1 MSMPSAM
8 TRRSEVKIDP
18 TGSNPRKRKRQESQ
32 KRELPT
38 RHSLLTDVAVADLED
53 AHTKLNQPQFNGHTI
68 IRILRD
74 GSQLDGCQTL
84 ADGQGMAQASA
95 QSRSELQ
102 TEIKVPAFRV
112 IDHKIPAASKKTA
125 QKLPVTEDTD
135 DEAYLRRHRKH
146 EMAEK
151 KLKNREKERL
161 RYDMQQQMRLVDRL
175 KSMNRTNLLAT
186 LSSRLRRD
194 GIGELD
200 EAEIKSLH
208 QRMIREAEELL
219 MRYEALGLLPGKQ
232 KIVYTTIAKPVNETH
247 RMPEL
252 DPATPPLTPP
262 ASVPEVLPLK
272 PKSQSKKGTKV
283 PDQADPGVREKE
295 TTIIKPKKPLKR
307 IPKTTV
313 TDNQKQQL
321 PDEKKKYKRKFRF
334 SKSVPS
340 IKQQEFSLPTDDFGE
355 LMSGRNS

>member
-1 MSMPSAM
+1 M
-8 TRRSEVKIDP
+8 
-18 TGSNPRKRKRQESQ
+18 
-32 KRELPT
+32 
-38 RHSLLTDVAVADLED
+38 
-53 AHTKLNQPQFNGHTI
+53 
-68 IRILRD
+68 
-74 GSQLDGCQTL
+74 
-84 ADGQGMAQASA
+84 
-95 QSRSELQ
+95 
-102 TEIKVPAFRV
+102 
-112 IDHKIPAASKKTA
+112 
-125 QKLPVTEDTD
+125 TEDTD
-135 DEAYLRRHRKH
+135 DETYLRRHRKH

-161 RYDMQQQMRLVDRL
+161 RYDMQQQMRLVEKL

-247 RMPEL
+247 RMPDL

-262 ASVPEVLPLK
+262 ASVPEAVPPK
-272 PKSQSKKGTKV
+272 PKSQSKKRTKLL
-283 PDQADPGVREKE
+283 PDPADTGILEKE
-295 TTIIKPKKPLKR
+295 TTITKPKKPLKR
-307 IPKTTV
+307 ISKTTT
-313 TDNQKQQL
+313 TDSKRQY
-321 PDEKKKYKRKFRF
+321 PDEKRKYKRKFRF

-340 IKQQEFSLPTDDFGE
+340 ITQQDFSLPTDDFGE
-355 LMSGRNS
+355 LMSRRTLS

>member
-1 MSMPSAM
+1 
-8 TRRSEVKIDP
+8 
-18 TGSNPRKRKRQESQ
+18 
-32 KRELPT
+32 
-38 RHSLLTDVAVADLED
+38 
-53 AHTKLNQPQFNGHTI
+53 
-68 IRILRD
+68 
-74 GSQLDGCQTL
+74 
-84 ADGQGMAQASA
+84 MAQASA

-102 TEIKVPAFRV
+102 TEIKVPSFRV

-135 DEAYLRRHRKH
+135 DEMYLRRHRKH

-161 RYDMQQQMRLVDRL
+161 RYDMQQQMRLVEKL

-247 RMPEL
+247 RMPDL

-262 ASVPEVLPLK
+262 ASVPEVVPLK
-272 PKSQSKKGTKV
+272 PKSQSKKRTKLL
-283 PDQADPGVREKE
+283 PDQADAGIPEKD
-295 TTIIKPKKPLKR
+295 TTINKSKRPSKR
-307 IPKTTV
+307 IPKTTT
-313 TDNQKQQL
+313 TDSKKQHS
-321 PDEKKKYKRKFRF
+321 DEKRKYKRKFRF

-340 IKQQEFSLPTDDFGE
+340 ITQQDFSLPTDDFGE
-355 LMSGRNS
+355 LMSRRKP